1 MTINYKQSTRFLG
14 EGMKSIVKSILLI
27 SILVVISYAG
37 PSGPPSEQG
46 EKIVTARLLAPTKEL
61 NKQKSSSILLE
72 INIKKGWHINSDQ
85 PLADFL
91 IPTKIRFEKTN
102 GVTFGR
108 IQYMKPE
115 LRKFSFSETK
125 LSVFEGKTYV
135 LSSITISPDFQE
147 SEIRL
152 SGNIYYQACNDESC
166 LAPTEY
172 RFATLLPVVST
183 EKEVTKINQE
193 IFETVLPQ
201 FQIDEGNVDQ
211 NEVSQIIE
219 KSGFVYTFLFI
230 FLGGLALNLTPCVY
244 PLIPITISYFGG
256 QSDGDKKSLVI
267 RAIIYVL
274 GMSVTYSIL
283 GVLASLTGSLLGSA
297 LQNPLVLIFVA
308 LVLLGLA
315 LSMFGLY
322 EIRVPQSLAML
333 GGKNRSGYIGTLF
346 MGLTVGLIA
355 APCIGP
361 FVLGLLTYV
370 GELGDPILG
379 FWMFFV
385 LALGLGTPFLLLGI
399 FSGVATRLP
408 RSGAWM
414 IWVRNIFGFVLIGM
428 AIYFL
433 EPLFPDSFYYYSS
446 LAIVAIV
453 AGIYL
458 GWLDKNRGKTAFMLT
473 RNIVGVIFIL
483 LGVFFLLPSETESGE
498 LINWQ
503 KYTPEQLQQAK
514 DLSKPVVLD
523 FYADWCIPC
532 KELDKYTFSDK
543 RIVEQAKKFIMLKAD
558 LTHFQSE
565 QTNNLRNK
573 FNIKGVPTIVF
584 INSEGREV
592 EDLRLI
598 GFEEAD
604 HFLERMQKASQ

>member
-1 MTINYKQSTRFLG
+1 M
-14 EGMKSIVKSILLI
+14 
-27 SILVVISYAG
+27 
-37 PSGPPSEQG
+37 
-46 EKIVTARLLAPTKEL
+46 
-61 NKQKSSSILLE
+61 
-72 INIKKGWHINSDQ
+72 
-85 PLADFL
+85 
-91 IPTKIRFEKTN
+91 
-102 GVTFGR
+102 
-108 IQYMKPE
+108 
-115 LRKFSFSETK
+115 K
-125 LSVFEGKTYV
+125 LSG
-135 LSSITISPDFQE
+135 S
-147 SEIRL
+147 
-152 SGNIYYQACNDESC
+152 IYYQACNDESC

-172 RFATLLPVVST
+172 KFATLLPVVSKD
-183 EKEVTKINQE
+183 KEETKINQE
-193 IFETVLPQ
+193 IFESVLPQ
-201 FQIDEGNVDQ
+201 FQIEERNVDQ

-219 KSGFVYTFLFI
+219 KSGFFYTFLFI

-256 QSDGDKKSLVI
+256 QSDGNKRSLII

-283 GVLASLTGSLLGSA
+283 GVLASLTGSLLGGA

-333 GGKNRSGYIGTLF
+333 GGKNRSGYFGTLF

-370 GELGDPILG
+370 GELGDPLLG

-446 LAIVAIV
+446 LAVVAIV
-453 AGIYL
+453 GGIYL
-458 GWLDKNRGKTAFMLT
+458 GWLDKNRGKKSFMLT

-503 KYTPEQLQQAK
+503 KYTPEQLRQAK
-514 DLSKPVVLD
+514 DLSKPVILD

-532 KELDKYTFSDK
+532 KELDKFTFSDK
-543 RIVEQAKKFIMLKAD
+543 RILEQAKKFMMLKAD

-584 INSEGREV
+584 INREGREI

-598 GFEEAD
+598 GFEEAE
-604 HFLERMQKASQ
+604 HFLERMEKASH

>member
-1 MTINYKQSTRFLG
+1 MN
-14 EGMKSIVKSILLI
+14 SIVKSILVTLI
-27 SILVVISYAG
+27 LGGSIYAG
-37 PSGPPSEQG
+37 PGDAVSNER
-46 EKIVTARLLAPTKEL
+46 EEIVRARLITPTDNL
-61 NKQKSSSILLE
+61 IKQESSSILVE
-72 INIKKGWHINSDQ
+72 INISEGWHINSSQ
-85 PLADFL
+85 PLEDFL
-91 IPTKIRFEKTN
+91 IPTKISFQETD

-108 IQYMKPE
+108 IQYQEPE
-115 LRKFSFSETK
+115 LRKFSFSDREM
-125 LSVFEGKTYV
+125 SVYEGKIYV
-135 LSSITISPDFQE
+135 LTAITISPDFGE
-147 SEIRL
+147 SEIKL
-152 SGNIYYQACNDESC
+152 SGSIYYQACNDESC

-172 RFATLLPVVST
+172 KFAGLLPVVNTDSET
-183 EKEVTKINQE
+183 SEINKE
-193 IFETVLPQ
+193 IFDEVLPQ
-201 FQIDEGNVDQ
+201 FQVEESKKDESGF
-211 NEVSQIIE
+211 SQIIKE
-219 KSGFVYTFLFI
+219 SGFFYTFLFI

-256 QSDGDKKSLVI
+256 QSEGNKGSLVM

-274 GMSVTYSIL
+274 GMSITYSML

-308 LVLLGLA
+308 LVMIVLA

-333 GGKNRSGYIGTLF
+333 GSKNRAGYIGTLF

-370 GELGDPILG
+370 SELGDPVLG

-385 LALGLGTPFLLLGI
+385 LALGLGTPFLVLGI
-399 FSGVATRLP
+399 FSGAATHLP

-414 IWVRNIFGFVLIGM
+414 IWVRNIFGFILIGM

-433 EPLFPDSFYYYSS
+433 EPLFPEKSYYYYS
-446 LAIVAIV
+446 LAIVAII

-458 GWLDKNRGKTAFMLT
+458 GWLDKNTGKKAFKVTKNL
-473 RNIVGVIFIL
+473 VGILFIL
-483 LGVFFLLPSETESGE
+483 LGVFFILPSDTDAGDNVE
-498 LINWQ
+498 WQ
-503 KYTPEQLQQAK
+503 TYSPQLLQQAK
-514 DLSKPVVLD
+514 DESKPIILD

-532 KELDKYTFSDK
+532 KELDKFTFSDQ
-543 RIVEQAKKFIMLKAD
+543 RVMEQAKNFIMLKAD

-565 QTNNLRNK
+565 QTNTLRTG

-584 INSEGREV
+584 INKDGNEV
-592 EDLRLI
+592 GDLRLS

-604 HFLERMQKASQ
+604 QFLERMNKAQE